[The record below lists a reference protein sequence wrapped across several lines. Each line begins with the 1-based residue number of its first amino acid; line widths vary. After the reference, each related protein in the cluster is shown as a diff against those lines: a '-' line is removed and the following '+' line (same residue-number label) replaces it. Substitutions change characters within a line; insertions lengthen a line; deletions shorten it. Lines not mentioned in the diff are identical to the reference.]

1 MTPAKA
7 HEQKVPA
14 ETAAGPVVRHLDEG
28 YIVDF
33 LTNEPVKDNGKEQV
47 RQRILRVLFHE
58 YQVAPEDMARD
69 FPIKVDLDGKIRTK
83 RADIA
88 VFAPGAEHTEENLRR
103 VVVCKQEPKR
113 GKNVVKLRDLDQMKT
128 EQTELEALL
137 GAENFPERR
146 YGMWTDNVDFF
157 FIEKESSRFGATYHQ
172 RADWPL
178 ADGTIGS
185 GQVASAQQ
193 LRRAEPEML
202 KITFRRCHNYIHG
215 NEGMPK
221 DAAFWQFLYLL
232 FAKMYDERA
241 ARDGSPRRFY
251 TTMTE
256 PYEEAGRAA
265 IRARIVDL
273 FEDVKK
279 RYADSRLFTD
289 RDQVTLTE
297 RALAFIVSELA
308 PYDLGRTDIDAKG
321 LAYQELVGNNLRGDR
336 GQYFTPRGAVR
347 LMIDILD
354 PQENETVLDP
364 TCGTGGFL
372 HATLTHLH
380 HKMQDEDGTRGLPDS
395 PEQSERYRDR
405 LRKYADQHLFGA
417 DFDPFLVRA
426 TSMNIMTLADT
437 PGNVFH
443 MDSLAFP
450 RGHLSGVAEA
460 TKRIPLAKGNS
471 PGVVDVLLTNPPF
484 GADIPVSDESV
495 LGDFRDGVAKSWSR
509 DKDTGALRES
519 PNMPSALAP
528 EQLFVQRA
536 IEWIKPGG
544 RLGIVLPNGILSN
557 PGPSDEGIRRFVLQE
572 CWVLASIELP
582 VETFIVEANVNI
594 LTTLLFLKRKTDE
607 EKTAEEVGGAIS
619 YPVFMAV
626 AEKVGV
632 DRRGNDLYKRAPN
645 GDVIMETFEETEYI
659 TISSIPRTRV
669 VKRSRKAIDND
680 LPLIA
685 EKYWEFR
692 QRYSIPGFDPHAG
705 KGAGE

>member
-1 MTPAKA
+1 
-7 HEQKVPA
+7 
-14 ETAAGPVVRHLDEG
+14 
-28 YIVDF
+28 
-33 LTNEPVKDNGKEQV
+33 
-47 RQRILRVLFHE
+47 
-58 YQVAPEDMARD
+58 
-69 FPIKVDLDGKIRTK
+69 
-83 RADIA
+83 
-88 VFAPGAEHTEENLRR
+88 
-103 VVVCKQEPKR
+103 
-113 GKNVVKLRDLDQMKT
+113 
-128 EQTELEALL
+128 
-137 GAENFPERR
+137 
-146 YGMWTDNVDFF
+146 
-157 FIEKESSRFGATYHQ
+157 
-172 RADWPL
+172 
-178 ADGTIGS
+178 
-185 GQVASAQQ
+185 
-193 LRRAEPEML
+193 
-202 KITFRRCHNYIHG
+202 
-215 NEGMPK
+215 MPK

-241 ARDGSPRRFY
+241 AREGGARRFY

-256 PYEEAGRAA
+256 PYEELGRTA
-265 IRARIVDL
+265 IQARILDL

-279 RYADSRLFTD
+279 QYATSGLFTD
-289 RDQVTLTE
+289 RDQITLSQ
-297 RALAFIVSELA
+297 RALTFIVSELA

-321 LAYQELVGNNLRGDR
+321 LAYQELVGANLRGDR
-336 GQYFTPRGAVR
+336 GQYFTPRGAVK

-354 PQENETVLDP
+354 PREDETVLDP

-372 HATLTHLH
+372 HATLTHMH
-380 HKMQDEDGTRGLPDS
+380 HRMQEADGTFGLPDS

-405 LRKYADQHLFGA
+405 LRAYADLHLFGA

-450 RGHLSGVAEA
+450 RGHLAGVEEA
-460 TKRIPLAKGNS
+460 SKRIPLAKGNS

-509 DKDTGALRES
+509 DKETGELRES
-519 PNMPSALAP
+519 ANLPGALAP

-557 PGPSDEGIRRFVLQE
+557 PGPADEGIRRFILRE

-607 EKTAEEVGGAIS
+607 EKTAEELGDVIS

-632 DRRGNDLYKRAPN
+632 DRRGNELYKRSPE
-645 GDVIMETFEETEYI
+645 GDVRMETVEETEYI
-659 TISSIPRTRV
+659 TISSVPRTRV
-669 VKRSRKAIDND
+669 LKRSRPVIDND

-685 EKYWEFR
+685 EKYREFR
-692 QRYSIPGFDPHAG
+692 EHYPIPGFDPRAG
-705 KGAGE
+705 HGEGK